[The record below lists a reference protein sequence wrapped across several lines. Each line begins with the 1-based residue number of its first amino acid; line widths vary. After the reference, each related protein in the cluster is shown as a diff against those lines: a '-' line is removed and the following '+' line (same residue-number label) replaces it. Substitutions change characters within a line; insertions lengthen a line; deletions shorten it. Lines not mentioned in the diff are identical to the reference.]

1 MADREPLLE
10 IRDLKT
16 YFPFNT
22 GFGKDKKGNV
32 HAVDGVSLDVYP
44 KETLG
49 LVGESGCGKSTLARS
64 VIRIENVTEGSIKF
78 MGQDITHL
86 SKDQLRPIRKNI
98 QIIFQDPYSSLDP
111 RMPVGK
117 IVEEPMLVNGVTD
130 PEERRQRAIDMLAK
144 VGLREYVYDR
154 YAHEFSGGQRQR
166 ISIARSLILMP
177 KLVLCDEAVSALDV
191 SIQSQILNLL
201 NDLQEELNL
210 TYIFISHAMNVI
222 RHVSKRVGVMYLGK
236 IVELAPT
243 QELFENPQHPYTKAL
258 LSAIPVPD
266 PGKAQNRIVLEG
278 DLPSPKNPP
287 NGCRFHTRCPYRKEI
302 CEQEEPEYRE
312 VCPGHF
318 AACHFCKQLQK

>member
-1 MADREPLLE
+1 MADQEPLLE
-10 IRDLKT
+10 SRDLKT
-16 YFPFNT
+16 YFPFQS
-22 GFGKDKKGNV
+22 GFGKDKKGFV
-32 HAVDGVSLDVYP
+32 HAVDGVSLDVYE

-64 VIRIENVTEGSIKF
+64 IIRIENVTEGSIRF

-86 SKDQLRPIRKNI
+86 NRDQLRPIRRNM

-111 RMPVGK
+111 RMPIGK

-130 PEERRQRAIDMLAK
+130 PEERRQRAIDMLAR

-201 NDLQEELNL
+201 NDLQKDLDL

-243 QELFENPQHPYTKAL
+243 RELFETPLHPYTQAL

-266 PGKAQNRIVLEG
+266 PGKAKNRIVLEG

-287 NGCRFHTRCPYRKEI
+287 KGCRFHTRCPYSKEI
-302 CEQEEPEYRE
+302 CSQEEPEYRE
-312 VCPGHF
+312 VSPGHF
-318 AACHFCKQLQK
+318 TACHFCQQLKK